1 VSHHPSL
8 RVGFAGGET
17 VVWDRTELAQARSSA
32 LRKLWNEEG
41 V

>member
-1 VSHHPSL
+1 VP
-8 RVGFAGGET
+8 GGET
-17 VVWDRTELAQARSSA
+17 VTWDRMALDEARSSA